1 LVAIHFLIGIL
12 TGSVFRVRVLLALVA
27 VVFFECLAAALA
39 LGAAAA
45 LWPLTGL
52 VAVQIGYLGGLL
64 IRSVLVS
71 PNLVP
76 ASGTCGRLKR
86 FYLVVR
92 EERPFQTGS
101 DFDCAKSIARMRRK
115 NHSAT

>member
-1 LVAIHFLIGIL
+1 MPAVARPPLQLLLTIWRLAWPVAARPSHSALSYLVAIHFLIGIL

-27 VVFFECLAAALA
+27 VVLFECLAAALA

-64 IRSVLVS
+64 IRSVLEKAGLAEPGARV
-71 PNLVP
+71 
-76 ASGTCGRLKR
+76 GD
-86 FYLVVR
+86 VR
-92 EERPFQTGS
+92 
-101 DFDCAKSIARMRRK
+101 
-115 NHSAT
+115 